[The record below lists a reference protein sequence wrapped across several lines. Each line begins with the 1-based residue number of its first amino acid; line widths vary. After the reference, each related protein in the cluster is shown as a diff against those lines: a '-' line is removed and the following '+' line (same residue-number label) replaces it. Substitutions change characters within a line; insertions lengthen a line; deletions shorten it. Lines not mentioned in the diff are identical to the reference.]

1 MGLPM
6 YFNDNGYNRYNNLD
20 GLEWRIIH
28 ALVNSDS
35 KYGKYLWKLLKYNT
49 PECLTEAELTNK
61 EKYKMVYRDNGE
73 ASNYNVFLLP
83 FIDDGWANQASRLD
97 VYMSRIEPYNAICS
111 KVDVTIEVIVH
122 NKINN
127 IYGDADDEEN
137 PLTNP
142 TETDEDGNILIP
154 TKSRATAILKCIL
167 AILNGVYVD
176 GVGELQCNQEVSPYC
191 GVRSYVWNNRS
202 YFGYSITLSTIMG
215 KQSKN
220 PDCGW

>member
-6 YFNDNGYNRYNNLD
+6 YFDDNGYNRYNDLD

-49 PECLTEAELTNK
+49 PDCLMNDELNNK
-61 EKYKMVYRDNGE
+61 EKYKMVYRDNGD
-73 ASNYNVFLLP
+73 AGNYNVFLLP
-83 FIDDGWANQASRLD
+83 FIDDGWTKQASRLD
-97 VYMSRIEPYNAICS
+97 VYVSRIEPYNAVCS
-111 KVDVTIEVIVH
+111 KVDVTLEIIVH

-127 IYGDADDEEN
+127 VYGDADDEEN

-142 TETDEDGNILIP
+142 TETDEDGDILIP
-154 TKSRATAILKCIL
+154 TKSRATTILKCVL
-167 AILNGVYVD
+167 AILNGLYVD
-176 GVGELQCNQEVSPYC
+176 GVGELQCNQQVSPYC

-202 YFGYSITLSTIMG
+202 YLGYAVTFSTLMG
-215 KQSKN
+215 QQSSN
-220 PDCGW
+220 PSCGW